1 MDRGAWQATVHGV
14 TRVGHDLATK
24 PPPYSPMHDQSC
36 QTLFHPHG
44 MQPAR
49 LLCPQNFPG
58 KNTRVGC
65 HFLLQGCSQ
74 PRDQTY
80 VSWIGR
86 QVLYHQHH
94 QGSPGHMPLLP
105 FEVYHKALVQHDI
118 FRKIDSHINGREQKA
133 QMGFPRIA
141 LAIRGPLCF
150 HIKFRIFCSIYV
162 GEKNPWD
169 CFESVD
175 CFTKHGHFN
184 NGNSSNHEHMIY
196 FHFCMTSCFLT
207 MPYPFQYTGLS
218 HSRLN
223 LFLSTLFFFN
233 S

>member
-1 MDRGAWQATVHGV
+1 
-14 TRVGHDLATK
+14 
-24 PPPYSPMHDQSC
+24 
-36 QTLFHPHG
+36 
-44 MQPAR
+44 
-49 LLCPQNFPG
+49 
-58 KNTRVGC
+58 
-65 HFLLQGCSQ
+65 
-74 PRDQTY
+74 
-80 VSWIGR
+80 
-86 QVLYHQHH
+86 
-94 QGSPGHMPLLP
+94 
-105 FEVYHKALVQHDI
+105 
-118 FRKIDSHINGREQKA
+118 
-133 QMGFPRIA
+133 MGFPRIA

-184 NGNSSNHEHMIY
+184 NGNSSKHEHMIY

-233 S
+233 SWSGIVFLITLSASLLLLYRSATDFSMLILCLAT